1 MIEYVW
7 SALIVMAFS
16 YAFGSITGAYYVVKY
31 LAKEDIRYIGSGNA
45 GATNAGRAL
54 GKTGFL
60 LTIAVDAGKTW
71 AALYLT
77 GLMFESD
84 VVFILSAFCAM
95 LGHLFPIQLGFQGG
109 KGVVVYLASA
119 LYLEPLTIA
128 IMAIIMGITFAA
140 LRRYTLSGFISMAS
154 IPITA
159 WVIGDSF
166 IIAAGLLLMLIIV
179 LISHTNFIM
188 PKHRR

>member
-1 MIEYVW
+1 MIDNVW
-7 SALIVMAFS
+7 SVLIVMIFS
-16 YAFGSITGAYYVVKY
+16 YAMGCISGAYYVVKY
-31 LAKEDIRYIGSGNA
+31 LAKEDIRYIGSRNA

-77 GLMFESD
+77 GLLVEGD
-84 VVFILSAFCAM
+84 GVFILSAVCVL
-95 LGHLFPIQLGFQGG
+95 LGHLFPIQLGFHGG

-128 IMAIIMGITFAA
+128 IMAAVMGITYAVF
-140 LRRYTLSGFISMAS
+140 RKYTLSGLISISS
-154 IPITA
+154 IPIAA
-159 WVIGDSF
+159 WMIGDSF
-166 IIAAGLLLMLIIV
+166 IVAAGLLGMLIIV
-179 LISHTNFIM
+179 LLSHTNFIM